1 MMHRLMNWY
10 VALAAVLLLARTG
23 RFVTSSVK
31 SCIALAMLLGALLAS
46 SFVYAADE
54 EIAVIYP
61 EIGEPYRQ
69 VFDSILEGIDA
80 KVGTPVAKFPVRSD
94 TDVGELKETLKR
106 QNIKVAIALG
116 RQGMTLATS
125 LNNGIEVVVGG
136 VLTVPESEARGQTVI
151 SLAPDPA
158 LLFARIKSMMP
169 NTKRIYVV
177 YDPTTNTW
185 LMRLAREAA
194 RSLGMELVLHEAQDL
209 RSAVKLYKS
218 VFSLANRGRDVLW
231 LPQDA
236 TTVEESSVL
245 PLVLQESW
253 NHNIA
258 VFSSNSALVRRGVLF
273 SLYPDNTGLGKS
285 LAGLALGVLQSRDY
299 VKLGRMPLRDVK
311 SAINLRTAKHLEID
325 SSKLKDFDST
335 FPER

>member
-1 MMHRLMNWY
+1 MIRSVAFATALGVARMCVFVKSLARLFF
-10 VALAAVLLLARTG
+10 VLAVLLGAG
-23 RFVTSSVK
+23 FANSV
-31 SCIALAMLLGALLAS
+31 S
-46 SFVYAADE
+46 YAAAE

-61 EIGEPYRQ
+61 DIGEPYRQ
-69 VFDSILEGIDA
+69 VFDSIIEGIEA
-80 KVGTPVAKFPVRSD
+80 KVGAPVAKFPVRSD
-94 TDVGELKETLKR
+94 TDVGELKDTLKR
-106 QNIKVAIALG
+106 QNIRVAIALG

-125 LNNGIEVVVGG
+125 LNNGIEVIVGG

-158 LLFARIKSMMP
+158 LLFAEIKSMMP

-177 YDPTTNTW
+177 YDPTTNGW
-185 LMRLAREAA
+185 LMKLAREAA

-209 RSAVKLYKS
+209 RTAVKLYKS
-218 VFSLANRGRDVLW
+218 VFSVANRGRDVLW

-285 LAGLALGVLQSRDY
+285 LAGLALGVMQSRDY
-299 VKLGRMPLRDVK
+299 VKLGRLPLRDVK

-325 SSKLKDFDST
+325 SSRLKDFDST